1 MAKKKT
7 YYSIRVVKATN
18 KKKAIE
24 KVENE
29 KFDESHRL
37 SDEVLL
43 TKELL
48 QKLLLE
54 LED

>member
-1 MAKKKT
+1 MAKEQI
-7 YYSIRVVKATN
+7 YYSIRVVKASN
-18 KKKAIE
+18 KEKAIE
-24 KVENE
+24 KIENE
-29 KFDESHRL
+29 QFVSSHRL

>member
-1 MAKKKT
+1 MAKEKT
-7 YYSIRVVKATN
+7 YYSIRVVKATSKN
-18 KKKAIE
+18 KAIE
-24 KVENE
+24 KVENQE
-29 KFDESHRL
+29 FDESHKL

-54 LED
+54 LEN